1 MVDAVVEF
9 PAYGNQAVPVQLVV
23 DTGAARTVLSSG
35 VAIHLARLVGISAG
49 EIGTPYPMFG
59 VGGNA
64 MCSTVRATLHLLRDD
79 QSPWAR
85 SLDLLLL
92 EPGGDNAR
100 IPSLLGTDILREIA
114 VLVDIPNNAVVFY
127 D

>member
-9 PAYGNQAVPVQLVV
+9 PAYGNQAIPVQFVV
-23 DTGAARTVLSSG
+23 DTGAARTVLSPG
-35 VAIHLARLVGISAG
+35 VAIHLARLVGINVE

-64 MCSTVRATLHLLRDD
+64 MCRTVRATLNLLQDD
-79 QSPWAR
+79 QSTWAR

-100 IPSLLGTDILREIA
+100 VPSLLGTDVLREIA
-114 VLVDIPNNAVVFY
+114 VLVDIPNNTVEFY
-127 D
+127 H